1 MAAEVY
7 SVETIEDPDTLKC
20 LVRAYLCHELHEL
33 RAVSGIALDLED
45 LVEKTFYHIDDYLPP
60 KGRLLLAR
68 EASGSLLGCVFLKM
82 IRPDAAEVKRLY
94 VRPEA
99 RGTGLGRR
107 LMIGVLAAA
116 RDLGAASV
124 LLDTGTYD
132 TAAHALY
139 RNLGFR
145 DIEYYPEGENDPALS
160 PYLRYMQ
167 LDLRPDVRTRE
178 DQ

>member
-7 SVETIEDPDTLKC
+7 PVETIGDPDALRD
-20 LVRAYLCHELHEL
+20 LVRAYLDHELREL
-33 RAVSGIALDLED
+33 RAVSGIELNLED
-45 LVEKTFYHIDDYLPP
+45 LIEKTFDRIDDYLPP
-60 KGRLLLAR
+60 KGRLRLAR
-68 EASGSLLGCVFLKM
+68 EASGPLLGCVFLKM

-107 LMIGVLAAA
+107 LMTGALADA

-124 LLDTGTYD
+124 LLDTGIYD

-139 RNLGFR
+139 RKLGFR
-145 DIEYYPEGENDPALS
+145 DIEHYPEGENDPALS

-167 LDLRPDVRTRE
+167 LDLGPDARTAE
-178 DQ
+178 GQ